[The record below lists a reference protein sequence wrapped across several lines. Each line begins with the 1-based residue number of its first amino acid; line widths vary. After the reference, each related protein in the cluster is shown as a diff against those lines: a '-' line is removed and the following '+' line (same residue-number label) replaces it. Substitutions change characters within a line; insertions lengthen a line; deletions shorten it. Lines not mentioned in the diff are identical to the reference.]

1 MNIGCTFDKK
11 LFPHSNLK
19 FIEFRVLIYKNLYS
33 FKMKKITLTTV
44 LLILLTSISGLA
56 QNEKNSLNITEI
68 IVLNFEQDAKVN
80 QDLKIN
86 FEVINS
92 TEDNKV
98 SVIVKHETF
107 KSSSR
112 RSRVKNIINFLK
124 NSEKKQGSSIALC

>member
-1 MNIGCTFDKK
+1 
-11 LFPHSNLK
+11 
-19 FIEFRVLIYKNLYS
+19 
-33 FKMKKITLTTV
+33 MKKITLTTV

-56 QNEKNSLNITEI
+56 QNEKNSLDVTEI
-68 IVLNFEQDAKVN
+68 TVLNFEQDVKVN

>member
-1 MNIGCTFDKK
+1 MRKTA
-11 LFPHSNLK
+11 
-19 FIEFRVLIYKNLYS
+19 
-33 FKMKKITLTTV
+33 LTTI

-112 RSRVKNIINFLK
+112 RSRVKNIINFLR

>member
-1 MNIGCTFDKK
+1 
-11 LFPHSNLK
+11 
-19 FIEFRVLIYKNLYS
+19 
-33 FKMKKITLTTV
+33 MKKITLTTV

>member
-1 MNIGCTFDKK
+1 
-11 LFPHSNLK
+11 
-19 FIEFRVLIYKNLYS
+19 
-33 FKMKKITLTTV
+33 MKKITLTTV

-56 QNEKNSLNITEI
+56 QNEKNSLNVTEI
-68 IVLNFEQDAKVN
+68 TVLNFEQDVKVS

>member
-1 MNIGCTFDKK
+1 
-11 LFPHSNLK
+11 
-19 FIEFRVLIYKNLYS
+19 
-33 FKMKKITLTTV
+33 MKKITLTTV

-56 QNEKNSLNITEI
+56 QNEKNSLNVTEI
-68 IVLNFEQDAKVN
+68 TVLNFEQDVKVN

>member
-1 MNIGCTFDKK
+1 
-11 LFPHSNLK
+11 
-19 FIEFRVLIYKNLYS
+19 
-33 FKMKKITLTTV
+33 MKKITLTTV

-112 RSRVKNIINFLK
+112 RSRVKNIINFLR

>member
-1 MNIGCTFDKK
+1 
-11 LFPHSNLK
+11 
-19 FIEFRVLIYKNLYS
+19 
-33 FKMKKITLTTV
+33 MKKITLTTV

-98 SVIVKHETF
+98 SVIVKYETF

-112 RSRVKNIINFLK
+112 RSRVKNIINFLR

>member
-1 MNIGCTFDKK
+1 
-11 LFPHSNLK
+11 
-19 FIEFRVLIYKNLYS
+19 
-33 FKMKKITLTTV
+33 MKKITLTTV

-98 SVIVKHETF
+98 SVIVKYETF

>member
-1 MNIGCTFDKK
+1 
-11 LFPHSNLK
+11 
-19 FIEFRVLIYKNLYS
+19 
-33 FKMKKITLTTV
+33 MKKITLTTV

-56 QNEKNSLNITEI
+56 QNEKNSLNVTEI
-68 IVLNFEQDAKVN
+68 TVLNFEQDAKAN